1 MGLKRALIGWIGC
14 SLFFFPLL
22 SFAKEPTMASGYADQ
37 IAALPELLPSSAAG
51 AYIVRTYRSP
61 LTAELVVREDGGVL
75 SLRARIRNTA
85 SFAWFVPRHDYFV
98 SNSFH
103 IHDGKGTRI
112 ATHPQYQELGRPGLS
127 DSMFGELQP
136 GESTDIDVRLPLQQ
150 VQAQVRQGDFLIRF
164 INGAVPPGL
173 EVALMNTRGELV
185 SVVLSSNRIR
195 ARCPVRREGRRC
207 TFSTEE

>member
-1 MGLKRALIGWIGC
+1 MDLKRALIGWIGC

-22 SFAKEPTMASGYADQ
+22 SLAKDPTMGSGYADQ
-37 IAALPELLPSSAAG
+37 ISALPELLPSSAAG
-51 AYIVRTYRSP
+51 AYIVRTYKSP
-61 LTAELVVREDGGVL
+61 LTADLVAREEGGVL

-85 SFAWFVPRHDYFV
+85 SFAWFVPRHSHFV

-112 ATHPQYQELGRPGLS
+112 ATHPQYQELGRPRLS

-136 GESTDIDVRLPLQQ
+136 GESTDIDVRLPLRQ

-173 EVALMNTRGELV
+173 EAALMNTRGELV

-207 TFSTEE
+207 TFSPEE